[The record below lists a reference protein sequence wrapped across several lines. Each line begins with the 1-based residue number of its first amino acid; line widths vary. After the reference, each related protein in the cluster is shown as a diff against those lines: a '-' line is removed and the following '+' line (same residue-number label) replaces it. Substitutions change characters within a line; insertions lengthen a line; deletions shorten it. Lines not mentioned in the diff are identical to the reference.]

1 MIVQVLEQRTKQ
13 AKNQLFFDL
22 FIYIFQ
28 FIFSLIETE
37 CSKMTV
43 SHVRILRVVL
53 LRVDRHVLQQILSL
67 PLGCE
72 EESEDTRGH
81 AEDGCRGQTEKV
93 DKEFLDLS
101 NFKNYLHIL
110 NTYINLKKLTLNYSP
125 LR

>member
-53 LRVDRHVLQQILSL
+53 LRVDRHVLQQILQKENFNL
-67 PLGCE
+67 NVKYLN
-72 EESEDTRGH
+72 
-81 AEDGCRGQTEKV
+81 AEI
-93 DKEFLDLS
+93 LD
-101 NFKNYLHIL
+101 F
-110 NTYINLKKLTLNYSP
+110 
-125 LR
+125 